1 MLQDCSKAMD
11 KSSRCICLSD
21 SRELFDDVLDSDFP
35 SGPNKEN
42 KPEFKQLWNKSE
54 NQNFLQATYM

>member
-1 MLQDCSKAMD
+1 MD

-21 SRELFDDVLDSDFP
+21 SREPFDDVLDSDFP

-42 KPEFKQLWNKSE
+42 KPKLKQLGNKSE
-54 NQNFLQATYM
+54 NQSFL